1 MDIGSAFNP
10 GFLGGNFFWWVG
22 QIADKSYWDKNMPSG
37 KFADPTSIPGWGGRR
52 KVRIIG
58 LHPQSEEEL
67 SSDKLPWAQIMYPV
81 TAGGGQSSSKQT
93 ANLRQGMFVFGFFLD
108 GTEQQVP
115 VIMGVLGNNSQ
126 TKLIR
131 TLGEKGEHNFKPISG
146 SAQSPS
152 DEGEPEK
159 VPDRSI
165 AVSQGTN
172 VTIESNDGTEHQQ
185 SVADALHQE
194 EMNKKVCVIKKQN
207 GNLVQSALTSIQTVL
222 DKITEKIDKRLAQ
235 AYSYIDAA
243 SERIADLRKYIANLA
258 CEITKYMKI
267 IFDQM
272 MEFELKKLNASLIN
286 AIASLPCSV
295 RSLATELKEKITSLL
310 ECLYNNMVN
319 CAMVQKMLD
328 KMFNL
333 DEMEKNNKDV
343 GDRQKPKAP
352 MCVAEG
358 LTTALIIE
366 NKDSINKANKNI
378 LDSIDGFLGDVEGK
392 LADVR
397 NTLGVVDSAV
407 DTMSTDIMSQ
417 ITSMVGNI
425 SSALNFS
432 NISFNIFGCE
442 FKPIPRTSDIYQFAM
457 GGMGAGEGSFPD
469 IAKITDQ
476 IVSDIDEFDMGIDDA
491 IKPYTDAAD
500 NFLEAAD
507 INNLDKAITDELTR
521 VAEDR
526 YAEPSA
532 DEPDIKYTGG

>member
-22 QIADKSYWDKNMPSG
+22 QIADKSSWDKNMPSG
-37 KFADPTSIPGWGGRR
+37 KFADPSSIPGWGGRR

-146 SAQSPS
+146 SAQRES
-152 DEGEPEK
+152 DEGEPET
-159 VPDRSI
+159 VPDRSV
-165 AVSQGTN
+165 AVVQGTN

-207 GNLVQSALTSIQTVL
+207 GNLVQSALTGIQTVL

-295 RSLATELKEKITSLL
+295 RSLATELKEKITSLI

-319 CAMVQKMLD
+319 CDTVQMMLD

-366 NKDSINKANKNI
+366 KKDSINKANKNI

-407 DTMSTDIMSQ
+407 DMMSTDIMSQ

-476 IVSDIDEFDMGIDDA
+476 IVSDIDEFDKGIDDA

-521 VAEDR
+521 VAEDM
-526 YAEPSA
+526 YAEPPA
-532 DEPDIKYTGG
+532 DEPDIDYTEG

>member
-22 QIADKSYWDKNMPSG
+22 QIADKSSWGKNMPSG
-37 KFADPTSIPGWGGRR
+37 KFADPNSIPGWGGRR

-67 SSDKLPWAQIMYPV
+67 PSDKLPWAQIMYPV
-81 TAGGGQSSSKQT
+81 TAGGGQASSKQT

-131 TLGEKGEHNFKPISG
+131 TLGENGEHNFKPISG

-165 AVSQGTN
+165 AVVQGTN

-194 EMNKKVCVIKKQN
+194 EMNKKICVIKKQN

-272 MEFELKKLNASLIN
+272 MEFELKKLNVAMTN

-295 RSLATELKEKITSLL
+295 RSLVSELKEKITGLL
-310 ECLYNNMVN
+310 ECLYNKMVN

-328 KMFNL
+328 KIFNL

-343 GDRQKPKAP
+343 GDREKPKAP
-352 MCVAEG
+352 ICVAEG
-358 LTTALIIE
+358 LTTALILE
-366 NKDSINKANKNI
+366 NKDSITKANKNI
-378 LDSIDGFLGDVEGK
+378 LNSIDGFLGDVEGK

-397 NTLGVVDSAV
+397 NTLGVVGGAV
-407 DTMSTDIMSQ
+407 DMMSTDIMSQ

-425 SSALNFS
+425 ASALDFS

-457 GGMGAGEGSFPD
+457 GGMGVGEGSFPD
-469 IAKITDQ
+469 IAKMSDQ
-476 IVSDIDEFDMGIDDA
+476 IVKDIDEFDKGIDDA

-500 NFLEAAD
+500 NFLAAAD
-507 INNLDKAITDELTR
+507 IDNLDQAITSELNQ
-521 VAEDR
+521 VAEDM

-532 DEPDIKYTGG
+532 DEPDIEYTEG

>member
-532 DEPDIKYTGG
+532 DEPDSKYTGG